1 MPRKLHKMM
10 IDFDAFVSGTTLG
23 KSWVTVRLSSWSSSL
38 LGREEKEEETE
49 TRRGKA
55 IDFCVRWSV
64 CYKISYYY
72 PSLPWARHYHCVL
85 HTCLYLLGIH
95 MHCIACKNTSN
106 PSGYF
111 FGSGFTSSGLFRTV
125 WFPPRLP
132 YRPWK
137 NPINICSTMYLGL
150 T

>member
-55 IDFCVRWSV
+55 IDFCVR
-64 CYKISYYY
+64 
-72 PSLPWARHYHCVL
+72 
-85 HTCLYLLGIH
+85 
-95 MHCIACKNTSN
+95 
-106 PSGYF
+106 
-111 FGSGFTSSGLFRTV
+111 
-125 WFPPRLP
+125 
-132 YRPWK
+132 
-137 NPINICSTMYLGL
+137 
-150 T
+150 